1 MLFANKKKKDLLTV
15 IAELSGVEKKSS
27 TVRTIPKDGEP
38 KTNANQLVIRDIK
51 VSVEIPQLEELLKEV
66 RELKE
71 IIREFVQLIKSRI
84 EQSEAEQTEE
94 SQTYT
99 EQQTQ

>member
-15 IAELSGVEKKSS
+15 IAELSGVEKK
-27 TVRTIPKDGEP
+27 TNVAKNIPKDGEP
-38 KTNANQLVIRDIK
+38 RASTSQLVVKDIK
-51 VSVEIPQLEELLKEV
+51 ISVEIPQLDELLKEV

-71 IIREFVQLIKSRI
+71 VLKEFVQLIKSRI
-84 EQSEAEQTEE
+84 EQTETEQTEE

-99 EQQTQ
+99 EQQS